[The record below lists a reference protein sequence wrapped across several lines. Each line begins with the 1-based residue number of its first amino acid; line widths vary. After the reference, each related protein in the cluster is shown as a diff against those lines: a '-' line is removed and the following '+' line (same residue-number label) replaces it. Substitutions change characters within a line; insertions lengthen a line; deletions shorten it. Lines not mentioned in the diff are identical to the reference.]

1 MRSFPRPTH
10 QQQAGAPCPTAPSFD
25 RMPRRA
31 RFTRRIPVRCSA
43 AERTYWEVAEEREF
57 GRLVQ
62 ETDHLFDTSYPWA
75 A

>member
-1 MRSFPRPTH
+1 
-10 QQQAGAPCPTAPSFD
+10 
-25 RMPRRA
+25 MPRRA